1 MRFWLGKTEAEMKRS
16 IWRTGCGDKEGN
28 VATQADVFVYV
39 TPGKVEGAAKAIARL
54 KGVTSAHACWGRPD
68 GVVLAEV
75 PSPTALSQLVLR
87 RLHQVE
93 GVEGT
98 DTRIVVE
105 M

>member
-1 MRFWLGKTEAEMKRS
+1 
-16 IWRTGCGDKEGN
+16 
-28 VATQADVFVYV
+28 VYV
-39 TPGKVEGAAKAIARL
+39 TPGKVESAAKAIARL
-54 KGVTSAHACWGRPD
+54 EGVTSAHACWGRPD
-68 GVVLAEV
+68 VIVLAEV
-75 PSPTALSQLVLR
+75 PSPTALTQLVLR